1 MQKRVLISVTSD
13 IVTDQRVLRTVELI
27 RKSGSDIIVIGRR
40 LPVSPECDPLSF
52 RCIRYRMIFNS
63 GFLFFKFFNIRLLFT
78 LLKHRAD
85 LLVANDL
92 DTLLPNY
99 LVSVIKRI
107 PLVYDAHEYY
117 TGTPS
122 LENRPFVRGVWKF
135 LERMIIPRLKYMI
148 TVNDSIASLYNKE
161 YGIEPVV
168 MHNYSRRFTGIA
180 ASRDELG
187 IPKEDLL
194 CVLQGTGINRGRG
207 GVEAIDALLQA
218 EGVHLMIIGRGESIK
233 EMRDRVLGLYLT
245 DRVTFLPVMMWE
257 DMMCHTA
264 MCDAGLSLD
273 DSSSTNSRFSLPN
286 KIFDYM
292 EAGLAIIATDLPEVS
307 AVINTTGCGIVIS
320 GNSAAEIA
328 AAMRQLR
335 DSSSLL
341 KKFKDNSV
349 AGRSAWSRESE
360 EERVRELYRL
370 ARLTFQ

>member
-1 MQKRVLISVTSD
+1 MQKRVLLSVTSD

-27 RKSGSDIIVIGRR
+27 RKSGSEIIVIGRR
-40 LPVSPECDPLSF
+40 LPVSPGCEMLPF
-52 RCIRYRMIFNS
+52 RCIRYSMLFTR
-63 GFLFFKFFNIRLLFT
+63 GFLFYKFFNIRLFFT
-78 LLKHRAD
+78 LLSHRAD

-99 LVSVIKRI
+99 IVSLIKRV

-117 TGTPS
+117 TGTPG
-122 LENRPFVRGVWKF
+122 LEKRPFVRTVWKTI
-135 LERMIIPRLKYMI
+135 ERMIIPGLKHMI

-161 YGIEPVV
+161 YGIKPVV

-180 ASRDELG
+180 ASREEFG
-187 IPKEDLL
+187 IAGEDLL

-207 GVEAIDALLQA
+207 GEEAIEALLLA
-218 EGVHLMIIGRGESIK
+218 ERVHLLIIGRGDNIK
-233 EMRDRVLGLYLT
+233 EMRERVHGLNLT

-257 DMMCHTA
+257 DMMSYTA

-286 KIFDYM
+286 KLFDYM

-307 AVINTTGCGIVIS
+307 AVINSAGCGIVIA

-328 AAMRQLR
+328 SAMQRLSDNVDLLR
-335 DSSSLL
+335 ELRN
-341 KKFKDNSV
+341 NSV
-349 AGRSAWSRESE
+349 EGRSRWSRESE
-360 EERVRELYRL
+360 EEKVKELYRL
-370 ARLTFQ
+370 AQLTF